1 MLRIQ
6 EAVSRSFRERMAD
19 VYTDLPTLSREW
31 TNYNPSD
38 PGITILENLT
48 LFETYQGLRANTLT
62 ARAERMLL
70 KMAGFE
76 PRRGKCA
83 RLLLSAEGLK
93 RPVTLPNGQRFIL
106 GDLVYETRRQ
116 ILAGD
121 CHLTGIYSYNGEEF
135 RNLSFLLDREYRVP
149 AKVFGEKPKAGD
161 AVYFFSDALPE
172 KEKETS
178 FYIEID
184 PINNRNPVEDR
195 SENRFASLKWECY
208 TGDGFE
214 EIKVRDYTGAFLYS
228 GEVKL
233 KMPEKEPAVY
243 EEGPEKGYCIR
254 ATLERAGYDVRPRL
268 YQVDAFLFEV
278 WQKDTRSICHTYQ
291 KNRTIRITS
300 PIENEGYILVFGKE
314 EKGSSYRRYELATT
328 ADQNGRF
335 CLYER
340 GEHGNF
346 SLTFGRD
353 LFGFEPERIKDAI
366 RVVIYSEEIMRRY
379 SVGEVLGYDDQELEL
394 PVRRIVPESFCLIAR
409 RMDENGVYY
418 YDFVRPE
425 KEGESALY
433 YHLLENEGKIIIE
446 DAGAFIGAEL
456 FMGGCAVTEGPKG
469 NIRAGNRLSAAG
481 LGEKISFINPA
492 EGMGGLFRETLAETR
507 ARFREDVYT
516 PYTCVTEEDFERL
529 VSSTPG
535 LCIRKTK
542 AKMNDMENLVHIAVL
557 PGTDEEFPKL
567 SAAYRKAIEERLDD
581 RRLINTRFQI
591 LSPVY
596 VGVSVRSTV
605 YIKRH
610 YSDCREKIE
619 ERLQEMIRYADSEK
633 NFGDVLIFEE
643 VFRAVEELDCVE
655 FIYELTMRPENGK
668 YAVIRDSNIY
678 PAENALLYP
687 GNIELELITS
697 EK

>member
-6 EAVSRSFRERMAD
+6 EAVSRTFNDRLAD
-19 VYTDLPTLSREW
+19 VYTDLPTLTREW

-48 LFETYQGLRANTLT
+48 LFETLQGFRANALS

-76 PRRGKCA
+76 PKRGKCA
-83 RLLLSAEGLK
+83 RLLLSAEGL
-93 RPVTLPNGQRFIL
+93 RHPALLPNGQRFIL
-106 GDLVYETRRQ
+106 GDLVFETRKQ
-116 ILAGD
+116 ILVGD
-121 CHLTGIYSYNGEEF
+121 CHLTGIYSRVGDEYH
-135 RNLSFLLDREYRVP
+135 NLSFLLDREYRVP
-149 AKVFGEKPKAGD
+149 GKAFGDKPKEGD
-161 AVYFFSDALPE
+161 AIYFIADALPE
-172 KEKETS
+172 AGKDTS

-184 PINNRNPVEDR
+184 AVNNRNSV
-195 SENRFASLKWECY
+195 ENRGENIFAALKWECY
-208 TGDGFE
+208 TSAGFE
-214 EIKVRDYTGAFLYS
+214 EMKVKDYTGAFLYS
-228 GEVKL
+228 GEIKL
-233 KMPEKEPAVY
+233 KMPDTEAVLFT
-243 EEGPEKGYCIR
+243 EGPEKGYCIR
-254 ATLERAGYDVRPRL
+254 ATLTRASYDIRPRL

-278 WQKDTRSICHTYQ
+278 WQKNTRSICHTYQ

-314 EKGSSYRRYELATT
+314 EKGSSYRRYELAVTT
-328 ADQNGRF
+328 GQEGRY

-340 GEHGNF
+340 GENGNF
-346 SLTFGRD
+346 SLTFDRD
-353 LFGFEPERIKDAI
+353 IFGFEPERHKDAV

-379 SVGEVLGYDDQELEL
+379 RVGEVLGYDDQELEL
-394 PVRRIVPESFCLIAR
+394 PVSRIVPESFCLIAKR
-409 RMDENGVYY
+409 LDENGVPF

-425 KEGESALY
+425 KDGEDALF
-433 YHLLENEGKIIIE
+433 YHLLENDGKIVIE

-469 NIRAGNRLSAAG
+469 NIRALNHLRAPGFEDSAD
-481 LGEKISFINPA
+481 FINPA
-492 EGMGGLFRETLAETR
+492 EGTGGVFRETLKETR
-507 ARFREDVYT
+507 ERFREDVYT
-516 PYTCVTEEDFERL
+516 PYTCVTEEDYERL
-529 VSSTPG
+529 TASTPG
-535 LCIRKTK
+535 LCIRKTR
-542 AKMNDMENLVHIAVL
+542 ANMNEMENIVHIAVL

-567 SAAYRKAIEERLDD
+567 SEAYRKAIEERLDE

-596 VGVSVRSTV
+596 VGVSVRATV

-619 ERLQEMIRYADSEK
+619 ERFRSMIRYADSEK
-633 NFGDVLIFEE
+633 NFGEVLQFEE

-655 FIYELTMRPENGK
+655 FIYELAMRPENGK
-668 YAVIRDSNIY
+668 YATLKNSNIH

-687 GNIELELITS
+687 GNIDLELITY